1 MEILSLTTIGTL
13 IVKCELMKMKNILF
27 VLLMLMGPMPLLAGS
42 PKADVGDSLKIQ
54 EGVASYYGRKFHLRK
69 TASGEI
75 FDMERMTA
83 AHKNLP
89 FGTMLKVTNLKNDKV
104 VWVRVNDRLPQN
116 SKRIIDLSRAAASE
130 IDMVKDG
137 LAKVK
142 IEVPDQATVNLL
154 MSHYQDNKP
163 EDIRLRIYEGP
174 ILFDIMDLCMI
185 GFEID
190 LAEKVEVSI

>member
-1 MEILSLTTIGTL
+1 MKIKNWVL
-13 IVKCELMKMKNILF
+13 I
-27 VLLMLMGPMPLLAGS
+27 LLMVMSPLLISAGELK
-42 PKADVGDSLKIQ
+42 PNEEDSLKIQ
-54 EGVASYYGRKFHLRK
+54 EGIASYYGRKFHLKR
-69 TASGEI
+69 TANGET

-116 SKRIIDLSRAAASE
+116 SKRIIDLSRAAATE
-130 IDMVKDG
+130 IGMINDG

-142 IEVPDQATVNLL
+142 IEVPDQGTIQFL
-154 MSHYQDNKP
+154 MNHYQENTP
-163 EDIRLRIYEGP
+163 EDIRLRIYEEP
-174 ILFDIMDLCMI
+174 ILFDKMDLCMI